1 VIEARVRDILI
12 TFYLPII
19 LNKCMNNLFFQTTPL
34 IPALTD
40 DPFLSI
46 ECDEAS
52 ATTVQP
58 MYPFRLVA
66 CASKLTE
73 LSIEMFTQCHAITD
87 IQVSKLLCA
96 ILL

>member
-1 VIEARVRDILI
+1 
-12 TFYLPII
+12 
-19 LNKCMNNLFFQTTPL
+19 MNNLSFQTTPL
-34 IPALTD
+34 TPALTD
-40 DPFLSI
+40 DPFVSI

-73 LSIEMFTQCHAITD
+73 LSVEMFTQCHAITD
-87 IQVSKLLCA
+87 VQVSKLLYA
-96 ILL
+96 QFFIIIYISLVSPISKWSYR